1 MHLDIF
7 INLRKAQVYGLIYS
21 YTVAKRVLTLAE
33 LEKTEKLPG
42 EGYSER
48 IRARFWITGK
58 EQGYLGIGRIQ
69 LLENIAQYGSINSA
83 AKAMGM
89 SYKKAWKLIDEL
101 NQMSDAPLVIKSQG
115 GKAGGGTALTD
126 EGKRLVAKFRKLEA
140 ELIIFLQK
148 ASEEF

>member
-1 MHLDIF
+1 M
-7 INLRKAQVYGLIYS
+7 
-21 YTVAKRVLTLAE
+21 AE

-69 LLENIAQYGSINSA
+69 LLENIERYGSINGA
-83 AKAMGM
+83 AKSMGM

-115 GKAGGGTALTD
+115 GKAGGGTALTE
-126 EGKRLVAKFRKLEA
+126 EGKHMVAKFRQLEA
-140 ELIIFLQK
+140 ELTAFLKK
-148 ASEEF
+148 ASDNF